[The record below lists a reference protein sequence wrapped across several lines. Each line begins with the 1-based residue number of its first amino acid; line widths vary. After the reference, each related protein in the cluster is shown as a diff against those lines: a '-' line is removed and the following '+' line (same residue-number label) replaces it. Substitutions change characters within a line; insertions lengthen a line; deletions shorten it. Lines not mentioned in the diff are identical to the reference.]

1 MKKDKKIIFGGG
13 LLFALLLLILLR
25 GYIIEF
31 AAERKIKVIES
42 RFRIE
47 INYDDLSP
55 SGLAGVK
62 ITGLSVV
69 PAGGDTLLKAETI
82 IARLNPWRLI
92 ILRPDLK
99 YLEIERAG
107 LTFVKRD
114 SISNFDFLYNDK
126 ILSEDKK
133 SIKKVDYSKITASL
147 YNLFL
152 DLMPSQAIL
161 KDVHLT
167 YINKDYKL
175 SITLTESSVEN
186 DKYTSL
192 IISDE
197 NGKIERLRATGSLS
211 DEERRISAIFTPK
224 DSAMFKVPF
233 LEFRWGAK
241 LLFDTLSVD
250 IKSSQR
256 ENEKISFSGN
266 ASASSISLFHP
277 DISPEE
283 VVLKKGIINY
293 NLNIGGNYAELDSSS
308 VITINTLSFSP
319 FIRAEKREN
328 WILTASLIKE
338 DLDANELFSSLPKGL
353 FLNLENIETSGYLDY
368 RFHLLIDFNNIDS
381 LKLESGLN
389 KRDFIIRKMGRA
401 DLRLMNSEFLHT
413 VYEKGE
419 PVRSFTVGESNP
431 GFTSLGRISP
441 YLQMAVLQ
449 SEDGGFFYHNGFV
462 PEGIRGAM
470 AENLKKGRFARG
482 GSSITMQLVK
492 NVYLNRHKTLARKFE
507 EILIVWLIE
516 NNRLVSKERMFEVYL
531 NIIEWGPGIYGI
543 REASLFWFNKEPH
556 KLNINESIF
565 LASIIPA
572 PKRAFRNFKADYS
585 LKEEM
590 AGYYR
595 LLAERLRVRGII
607 SESEEASVMPVIILS
622 DKAKSMISERK

>member
-572 PKRAFRNFKADYS
+572 PKRAFRNFNADYS

>member
-431 GFTSLGRISP
+431 DFTALGRISP

-507 EILIVWLIE
+507 EMLIVWLIE

-531 NIIEWGPGIYGI
+531 NIIEWGPGIYGV

-572 PKRAFRNFKADYS
+572 PKRAFRNFNADYS

-622 DKAKSMISERK
+622 DKAKSMISEPK

>member
-449 SEDGGFFYHNGFV
+449 SEDGG
-462 PEGIRGAM
+462 
-470 AENLKKGRFARG
+470 
-482 GSSITMQLVK
+482 
-492 NVYLNRHKTLARKFE
+492 
-507 EILIVWLIE
+507 
-516 NNRLVSKERMFEVYL
+516 
-531 NIIEWGPGIYGI
+531 
-543 REASLFWFNKEPH
+543 
-556 KLNINESIF
+556 
-565 LASIIPA
+565 
-572 PKRAFRNFKADYS
+572 
-585 LKEEM
+585 
-590 AGYYR
+590 
-595 LLAERLRVRGII
+595 
-607 SESEEASVMPVIILS
+607 
-622 DKAKSMISERK
+622 

>member
-328 WILTASLIKE
+328 WIVTASLIKE

-572 PKRAFRNFKADYS
+572 PKRAFRNFNADYS

>member
-507 EILIVWLIE
+507 EMLIVWLIE

-531 NIIEWGPGIYGI
+531 NIIEWGPGIYGV

-572 PKRAFRNFKADYS
+572 PKRAFRNFNADYS

-622 DKAKSMISERK
+622 DKAKSMISEPK

>member
-92 ILRPDLK
+92 IIRPDLK

-572 PKRAFRNFKADYS
+572 PKRAFRNFNADYS

>member
-572 PKRAFRNFKADYS
+572 PKRAFRNFNADYS
-585 LKEEM
+585 LK
-590 AGYYR
+590 
-595 LLAERLRVRGII
+595 
-607 SESEEASVMPVIILS
+607 
-622 DKAKSMISERK
+622 

>member
-250 IKSSQR
+250 IKSIQR

-572 PKRAFRNFKADYS
+572 PKRAFRNFNADYS